1 MDRRFRHFVR
11 RMERD
16 HDRTWQ
22 YMHEDC
28 RLAMFNYLVHG
39 WEPGGFLTAVLIN
52 DLRLAAGR
60 ADHVNRSNL
69 GHVTLWMIHV
79 LPGSCHGSQAAVDS
93 WMARTDREREEL
105 LVAMDL
111 LPTLFEVIRDPDAEL
126 T

>member
-1 MDRRFRHFVR
+1 
-11 RMERD
+11 MERD
-16 HDRTWQ
+16 HDSTWQ
-22 YMHEDC
+22 HLHEDC

-39 WEPGGFLTAVLIN
+39 WQPGSFLTAVLIN
-52 DLRLAAGR
+52 NLYLAAGR
-60 ADHVNRSNL
+60 ADHVNRMHL
-69 GHVTLWMIHV
+69 GYVTLWMIRA
-79 LPGSCHGSQAAVDS
+79 LPGSCYGSQANMES